1 MSRIQIL
8 NQQKPSQTQLS
19 CQYRSM
25 FYIILTIKTT
35 LNELEGLIVRN
46 IKKHQI
52 ERAELVFRGRMA
64 KTNFLD

>member
-8 NQQKPSQTQLS
+8 NQQKTLTNPIKLS
-19 CQYRSM
+19 ISVNVLYNNHV
-25 FYIILTIKTT
+25 KTT